1 MTARR
6 DTTRAVVGEPVTVAA
21 SPRAK
26 RPHALPLRVTCRR
39 CGHEWQADL
48 AGPWGC
54 SECTGKYVRVTDER
68 RPELAMRL
76 GPKR

>member
-1 MTARR
+1 MTRR

-26 RPHALPLRVTCRR
+26 RPHALRLHVTCGMCAHR
-39 CGHEWQADL
+39 WQADL

-54 SECTGKYVRVTDER
+54 QRCGGKYVRVTDER
-68 RPELAMRL
+68 RPALEMRL